1 MTEDRAPQRHR
12 RLVLI
17 ALAVLIVSCG
27 RDVSSGELQ
36 GVVVDPPT
44 EKPSFTLTDTDGEPY
59 EGVLVRLQNVEVV
72 EETATYFEFTV
83 GDSTTP
89 LLVDSDIYRY
99 DTDSLAVGTCLDNL
113 VGLMHRGYGGEG

>member
-17 ALAVLIVSCG
+17 ALAVLIVACG

-59 EGVLVRLQNVEVV
+59 RFDT
-72 EETATYFEFTV
+72 ETD
-83 GDSTTP
+83 GQ
-89 LLVDSDIYRY
+89 
-99 DTDSLAVGTCLDNL
+99 
-113 VGLMHRGYGGEG
+113 